1 MAKNDSVEVIH
12 KNTTINPR
20 KYEKDINTEKS
31 PTSI

>member
-12 KNTTINPR
+12 KNIIINPR
-20 KYEKDINTEKS
+20 KYKKVINTEKS

>member
-12 KNTTINPR
+12 KYTIKKPR
-20 KYEKDINTEKS
+20 KYKKDINTEKS